1 MCTVSFVAS
10 NDKII
15 ITSNR
20 DEQVIRPALAPQKYT
35 INNKELLFPKDPKAG
50 GTWYVVDE
58 NSNVLVLLNGA
69 AEKHAMNPPY
79 RRSRGL
85 IVLDLM
91 GSESP
96 IHSWTDIDLENVEP
110 FTIVLYENEKLYQ
123 LRWNGTEKETVSLS
137 ISEPHIWSSS
147 TLYPKEVREKR
158 TEWFATYLD
167 SAENVDEKD
176 MLHFHQYT
184 ESGNC
189 ENGLVINR
197 DDILKTLS
205 ITQTVIENGKLVLYY
220 SDLIEQSKTE
230 NSFPV
235 RS

>member
-10 NDKII
+10 NGKII

-20 DEQVIRPALAPQKYT
+20 DEQVIRPAIAPQKYT
-35 INNKELLFPKDPKAG
+35 INNKTLLFPKDPKAG

-58 NSNVLVLLNGA
+58 NANVLVLLNGA
-69 AEKHAMNPPY
+69 AEKHVMNPPY

-91 GSESP
+91 STESP
-96 IHSWTDIDLENVEP
+96 VHSWTEIDLEHVEP
-110 FTIVLYENEKLYQ
+110 FTIVLFENQKLYQ
-123 LRWNGTEKETVSLS
+123 LRWNGTEKETVSLDT
-137 ISEPHIWSSS
+137 SEAHIWSSS
-147 TLYPKEVREKR
+147 TLYPADVREKR
-158 TEWFATYLD
+158 TEWFATYLK
-167 SAENVDEKD
+167 SNNTVTEKD

-197 DDILKTLS
+197 NDILKTLS
-205 ITQTVIENGKLVLYY
+205 ITQTVIENDKLVLYY
-220 SDLIEQSKTE
+220 SDLINKDETA
-230 NSFPV
+230 NSFII
-235 RS
+235 S

>member
-20 DEQVIRPALAPQKYT
+20 DEQVIRPAIAPQKYK
-35 INNKELLFPKDPKAG
+35 IGNKELLFPKDPKAG

-58 NSNVLVLLNGA
+58 KANVLVLLNGA
-69 AEKHAMNPPY
+69 AEKHILNPPY

-91 GSESP
+91 GSASP
-96 IHSWTDIDLENVEP
+96 IHAWTELDLEHIEP
-110 FTIVLYENEKLYQ
+110 FTIVLFEDRKLYQ
-123 LRWNGTEKETVSLS
+123 LRWNGSEKETMSLDAS
-137 ISEPHIWSSS
+137 QPHIWSSS
-147 TLYPKEVREKR
+147 TLYAEEVREKR
-158 TEWFATYLD
+158 AQWFDTYLD
-167 SAENVDEKD
+167 SADVVTPED

-184 ESGNC
+184 ENGNC

-197 DDILKTLS
+197 NDILKTLS
-205 ITQTVIENGKLVLYY
+205 ITQAVIENGNLALYY
-220 SDLIEQSKTE
+220 SDLINQNETE
-230 NSFPV
+230 SSFAKL
-235 RS
+235 